1 MNLRTHFTQ
10 PATFLQR
17 WGFLAIPCAIMIVL
31 LWLPFG
37 FSITGLIEEWDVL
50 ALFTLHEPFVWVGPE
65 SPLAAHRLRPL
76 TIAPHAIGYMLDRN
90 SFAYWHLLLMGSL
103 LLKGIGASLAGWWL
117 THSRRWAVVFG
128 LLVVLYP
135 ADTMQLSFRSFHINW
150 SIALSLLGVAACA
163 YGYTL
168 RKSRQQTL
176 AMLLA
181 VPCAVLAT
189 FAYEAALTFVVVPLL
204 LLYARFGL
212 RGALGLVKRHRWVTA
227 WWILGV
233 AINIGYVL
241 YVKGSGATYQD
252 TLVGPTIDLMD
263 RLQRVIGVGF
273 GRTVL
278 GGWLDAIAICWY
290 EYRTRLYLLLS
301 AVLIGYAVWRSSR
314 PLPQEDGVAEIAA
327 TSASVVRM
335 AIIALVMIGLGY
347 LPFAASLPHLLISQR
362 TFLGASPGGALLCV
376 AVLIAMTR
384 RSWGIGVVLTTV
396 ALVVAFGAQMFQF
409 EHYRRLSNAQQVLLG
424 DIVENAPPFRPDQT
438 LVIIDKRDQL
448 NDVWMVREGMVMA
461 LTYLYDRQI
470 ERPVICSP
478 AGGIWQLPNA
488 EGRVGTCEESA
499 EGWTLT
505 EAPMTGTPGEAPPSR
520 LLRRDQAVVV
530 TLEADGTTTSSVP
543 ADERVQYKRMLETGH
558 SSLAERYRHILRRQ
572 PWPLA
577 FDQFRSHRGGNSFRW
592 DFGRWWSMEEPTRG
606 SGWTGS
612 GWVIDHR
619 LLPIWRSVAWKT
631 LPEATLQFDLLP
643 APRPYTLTARVL
655 QIFPPAT
662 PESIKVRVN
671 DQWLAVHWHDATTL
685 SVDVPAAALRIGT
698 NVIAFD
704 SPVTADPTP
713 LSIQVDWVDLAP
725 APPTPT
731 K

>member
-362 TFLGASPGGALLCV
+362 TFLGASP
-376 AVLIAMTR
+376 
-384 RSWGIGVVLTTV
+384 
-396 ALVVAFGAQMFQF
+396 
-409 EHYRRLSNAQQVLLG
+409 
-424 DIVENAPPFRPDQT
+424 
-438 LVIIDKRDQL
+438 
-448 NDVWMVREGMVMA
+448 
-461 LTYLYDRQI
+461 
-470 ERPVICSP
+470 
-478 AGGIWQLPNA
+478 
-488 EGRVGTCEESA
+488 
-499 EGWTLT
+499 
-505 EAPMTGTPGEAPPSR
+505 
-520 LLRRDQAVVV
+520 
-530 TLEADGTTTSSVP
+530 
-543 ADERVQYKRMLETGH
+543 
-558 SSLAERYRHILRRQ
+558 
-572 PWPLA
+572 
-577 FDQFRSHRGGNSFRW
+577 RW
-592 DFGRWWSMEEPTRG
+592 C
-606 SGWTGS
+606 
-612 GWVIDHR
+612 
-619 LLPIWRSVAWKT
+619 
-631 LPEATLQFDLLP
+631 
-643 APRPYTLTARVL
+643 
-655 QIFPPAT
+655 
-662 PESIKVRVN
+662 
-671 DQWLAVHWHDATTL
+671 
-685 SVDVPAAALRIGT
+685 AALRGRADRDDPPQLGHRRGADHCRPGGGVWRT
-698 NVIAFD
+698 NV
-704 SPVTADPTP
+704 PVRALPSSVECPTGPARRYRRERAALPSRPDPGHHRQAR
-713 LSIQVDWVDLAP
+713 SAERCVDGPGGHGDGPHLPV
-725 APPTPT
+725 
-731 K
+731 